1 MNYRKAC
8 GSRSGTHQSRRVSL
22 IFVFHL
28 TCNPCVSVSLVYLI
42 GAWRKE
48 RNVLPGAPAV
58 GHHEKGVIRSHKNV
72 NNVEE

>member
-1 MNYRKAC
+1 M
-8 GSRSGTHQSRRVSL
+8 
-22 IFVFHL
+22 
-28 TCNPCVSVSLVYLI
+28 VYLI

-72 NNVEE
+72 NNVEEFKGKLLKHRSTRMKKRNLLIT